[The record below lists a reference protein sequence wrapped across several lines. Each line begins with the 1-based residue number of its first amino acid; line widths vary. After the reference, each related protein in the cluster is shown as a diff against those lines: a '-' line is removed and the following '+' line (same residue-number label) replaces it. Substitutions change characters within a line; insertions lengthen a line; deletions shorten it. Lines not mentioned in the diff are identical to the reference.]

1 MKVTI
6 NLLVRLTLKFV
17 AFIGMLA
24 AFWFTSLNQSIHKF
38 FYENGTTVVS
48 RTDIVEFHKAPAFT
62 FCFSPSFNKTS
73 NLTNEFFLN
82 GTEESW
88 FDRYDSFPLWDLFYQ
103 STFGLGRDFNIWFGD
118 GKVAEKLGEGLTT
131 LGTETEVYT
140 YSLPSWESG
149 MCYAVVPNFGMN
161 VMQRISIS
169 FDFPSTSED
178 VPELT
183 NLYITASNDWS
194 NVAIV
199 ERLLNILVF
208 ELETD
213 NRYNHDFVLEE
224 TEFTRLKGTG
234 NPDCDYGCRFEQC
247 KYLTFDVLEQ
257 YFNCSKKCLPIIFKG
272 LFQET
277 NKNLERCQNVT
288 ENICMVNELTKL
300 IIDISV
306 VEGKGDFDFKNCLV
320 SQRTSKYR
328 GFYRR
333 SLSSQKDKEIKV
345 SFTFGSR
352 EVTIEKEEEYFTFLN
367 FFVNVAGSIGIFFE
381 FCLLPIINSF
391 IDSIMDKF

>member
-6 NLLVRLTLKFV
+6 NLLVRLTLKLV

-73 NLTNEFFLN
+73 NLTNDFFLY
-82 GTEESW
+82 GTGPI
-88 FDRYDSFPLWDLFYQ
+88 DQYDSVPLWDLFYQ
-103 STFGLGRDFNIWFGD
+103 STFGLGRDFDILFND
-118 GKVAEKLGEGLTT
+118 GKVTEKLSGGLTT
-131 LGTETEVYT
+131 LGIETEVYT

-169 FDFPSTSED
+169 FDFPSTSTD

-194 NVAIV
+194 NVAVV
-199 ERLLNILVF
+199 ERLQNILVF

-213 NRYNHDFVLEE
+213 NKYSYDFVLEE
-224 TEFTRLKGTG
+224 TEFTRLQGTG
-234 NPDCDYGCRFEQC
+234 NPQCDYGCRFEQC
-247 KYLTFDVLEQ
+247 KFLTFDVLKQ
-257 YFNCSKKCLPIIFKG
+257 YFDCPKKCLPIVFKG

-277 NKNLERCQNVT
+277 NKKLEKCQNMT
-288 ENICMVNELTKL
+288 ENICMVNALVNV
-300 IIDISV
+300 IINISMAD
-306 VEGKGDFDFKNCLV
+306 EKGDFQKDCLV
-320 SQRTSKYR
+320 SSRTSKYR

-333 SLSSQKDKEIKV
+333 SLSSQKDEEIKV

-391 IDSIMDKF
+391 IDSVMDKF